1 MTLRILV
8 TGGSGLVGYG
18 VRAALPIVSDISASW
33 HFVGSRDADLRDPA
47 QTNQLFD
54 RIRPTHVL
62 HLAAKV
68 GGLFNNMRQKVE
80 FFRDNM
86 AMTLNITD
94 ACHRYGVQ
102 KLVSCLSTCIF
113 PDDTPYPIDESMVHS
128 GPPHSSNY
136 PYAYAKRMIDVLNSA
151 YSEQHGLAFTSVIP
165 TNIFGPHDNF
175 HLEDAHVI
183 PALIHKCH
191 LAQQTGSPFVV
202 SGTGSP
208 LRQFLFSEDLGRL
221 LVWTL
226 LNYEDSAPLI
236 LSVDE
241 SAEISIG
248 DLARMIAIEMGFT
261 GEVQFDTSRPDGQFK
276 KTASNAKL
284 RGLLPDFHF
293 TPMQEGLR
301 RSVRWF
307 LNNQE
312 TFRH

>member
-1 MTLRILV
+1 MMRILV
-8 TGGSGLVGYG
+8 TGGTGLVGSG
-18 VRAALPIVSDISASW
+18 VRAVLSEYPDISAEW
-33 HFVGSRDADLRDPA
+33 HFVRSRDANLCDPA
-47 QTNQLFD
+47 QTNQLFE

-68 GGLFNNMRQKVE
+68 GGLFSNMRQKVD

-94 ACHRYGVQ
+94 ACHRYGVR

-113 PDDTPYPIDESMVHS
+113 PDDTSYPITESMIHA

-151 YSEQHGLAFTSVIP
+151 YSEQYGLTFTSVIP
-165 TNIFGPHDNF
+165 TNIYGPHDNY

-191 LAQQTGSPFVV
+191 LAKQAGTPFVV
-202 SGTGSP
+202 SGSGTP

-221 LVWTL
+221 LVWAI
-226 LNYEDSAPLI
+226 LNYEETSPLI

-241 SAEISIG
+241 TAEISIG
-248 DLARMIAIEMGFT
+248 DVARTIAHEMGFT
-261 GEVQFDTSRPDGQFK
+261 GDIVFDTSRPDGQFK
-276 KTASNAKL
+276 KTASNATL
-284 RGLLPDFHF
+284 RSLLPNFQF
-293 TPMQEGLR
+293 TPIQAGLR
-301 RSVRWF
+301 ASIRWF
-307 LNNQE
+307 LENQE
-312 TFRH
+312 SFRH